1 MFDLRSPDP
10 GRYPWSCHLSL
21 QHRISRR
28 FLQVSGAT
36 SVEAKLREIV
46 RQPTWSHLKGIDCA
60 RFWPNERDLSWASRG
75 KFGSLTEGH
84 EMDLFENL
92 PFIYLMC
99 QQNGF
104 SALCVWI
111 LDLCPEINQNNISES
126 VQRWFFFRVISH
138 KCYCTWFSIQGEHP
152 SLNDEWCC
160 LPHKFDLFMSCVCNV
175 FSQEPW

>member
-46 RQPTWSHLKGIDCA
+46 RQPTWSHLKGIDLCQVLTKWT
-60 RFWPNERDLSWASRG
+60 RSFVSVKRQVWIVWQFDRRSW
-75 KFGSLTEGH
+75 
-84 EMDLFENL
+84 D
-92 PFIYLMC
+92 
-99 QQNGF
+99 GF
-104 SALCVWI
+104 VWEFTIHIPHVPAKRLQCPVCVWFSGDKSQVLLHLI
-111 LDLCPEINQNNISES
+111 LYTGWTSKPE
-126 VQRWFFFRVISH
+126 W
-138 KCYCTWFSIQGEHP
+138 
-152 SLNDEWCC
+152 WCC
-160 LPHKFDLFMSCVCNV
+160 LPHKFDHFMSCVCNV